1 MATYTCKWCARQSSL
16 PSTVTSGS
24 CDKSPHKK
32 HELMNATEKLG
43 NYVCKY
49 CARVSSVPSTVING
63 TCSNSPH
70 PNKAHELL
78 G

>member
-1 MATYTCKWCARQSSL
+1 MATYTCKWCARQSSD
-16 PSTVTSGS
+16 PSIAINGN
-24 CDKSPHKK
+24 CNNSPHKQ

-43 NYVCKY
+43 EYVCKY
-49 CARVSSVPSTVING
+49 CARKSSNPSIVING
-63 TCSNSPH
+63 NYNNSPH